1 MRIVKWGLAVV
12 LLCAALVFLIGW
24 RLPESHEATVEREY
38 AFAPERVFHEIATP
52 TEYPRWR
59 SGVQKVDMLP
69 ASDTDRLE
77 RFREYALGDEVT
89 YVIEERVPAS
99 RFVTTIEDKD
109 LPYGGSWIFELSP
122 SAKGTKLRITE
133 EGEVYNPIFRFV
145 SRFIMGH
152 TRGLERYHD
161 DLEKRLS
168 AAAATG

>member
-52 TEYPRWR
+52 SEYPRWR

-89 YVIEERVPAS
+89 YVIEERVPAN

-122 SAKGTKLRITE
+122 SAKGTKLRIT
-133 EGEVYNPIFRFV
+133 G
-145 SRFIMGH
+145 
-152 TRGLERYHD
+152 
-161 DLEKRLS
+161 
-168 AAAATG
+168 